1 MQKRGES
8 LMGLLDDIRGASKIR
23 HHTCVIID
31 VIDELPIEDAR
42 ELQLALD
49 DSTMTHVA
57 IARVLSNR
65 GYPVALNGKQVAN
78 HRNGS
83 CPCRG

>member
-1 MQKRGES
+1 MS
-8 LMGLLDDIRGASKIR
+8 LLDEIRGASKQR
-23 HHTCVIID
+23 HHTCVVAD
-31 VIDELPIEDAR
+31 VIDDLPIEDAR

-78 HRNGS
+78 HRHGS
-83 CPCRG
+83 CQCRG